1 MLAAAFATDPV
12 MSWLVGPVRNPQR
25 RLGHLFAHTLRAELE
40 RECDERGVAAY
51 LESSNPRNE
60 PLYARYGFESRPA
73 IALPDGG
80 PRVTPMWR
88 PAR

>member
-1 MLAAAFATDPV
+1 MTA
-12 MSWLVGPVRNPQR
+12 
-25 RLGHLFAHTLRAELE
+25 
-40 RECDERGVAAY
+40 ECDERGVAAY

-60 PLYARYGFESRPA
+60 PLYARYGFEPRPA